1 MSEIEI
7 KNPKLFSKSW
17 NDIPEEIKITCKQSA
32 EAQEER
38 LFLAQL
44 QQSKSTYLVCFDNGY
59 NYYNYGHVSA
69 LELYNF
75 LKLKIEYN
83 KICSERD
90 EYVKSLCNKGSTVI
104 SGTEKIEKLKRY
116 TQSLEPRVD
125 AILKAA
131 QLFTMPFNREIEKI
145 IDETT
150 NQVVKKSS

>member
-7 KNPKLFSKSW
+7 KHLKSYS
-17 NDIPEEIKITCKQSA
+17 DIINSLPEDERKCAEIMCKQSA

-59 NYYNYGHVSA
+59 VYGHVSA

-75 LKLKIEYN
+75 QKLKIEYN
-83 KICSERD
+83 KILEQR
-90 EYVKSLCNKGSTVI
+90 EQYIKSLYNPGSTVI
-104 SGTEKIEKLKRY
+104 VGDDKIELVRKYNNSL
-116 TQSLEPRVD
+116 QSQIDP
-125 AILKAA
+125 ILKTA
-131 QLFTMPFNREIEKI
+131 QLFIMPFNREIEKI

-150 NQVVKKSS
+150 NTVVKI

>member
-7 KNPKLFSKSW
+7 KNPKSFSESW
-17 NDIPEEIKITCKQSA
+17 NELPEEIKITCKQSV

-44 QQSKSTYLVCFDNGY
+44 QQSKTTYLVSFDNGY
-59 NYYNYGHVSA
+59 AYGHVSA

-75 LKLKIEYN
+75 QKLKIEYN
-83 KICSERD
+83 RICSERD
-90 EYVKSLCNKGSTVI
+90 EYVKSLQNKGSTVI
-104 SGTEKIEKLKRY
+104 YGTEKIENLRRY
-116 TQSLEPRVD
+116 GQWLEPRID
-125 AILKAA
+125 AIIKAA

-150 NQVVKKSS
+150 NTVVKI